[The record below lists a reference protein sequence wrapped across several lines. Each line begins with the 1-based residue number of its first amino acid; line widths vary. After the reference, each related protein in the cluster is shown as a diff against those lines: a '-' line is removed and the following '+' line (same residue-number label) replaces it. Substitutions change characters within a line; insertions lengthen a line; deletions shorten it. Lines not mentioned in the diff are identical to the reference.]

1 MSQDIIPIQSV
12 QIKGVLTLQNVLASL
27 GYQTLN
33 QVAAA
38 DDLTLMKIRGMGPS
52 TLARFKEAAKFY
64 GIPWTGKPHKSIP
77 LGPVIKLGHDAGSMN
92 LRDWFAGQALIPIV
106 TNYKQR
112 GQELTWLNVAEEAYD
127 FADALLHQREISR
140 PYFTKEQP

>member
-27 GYQTLN
+27 GYETLN

-52 TLARFKEAAKFY
+52 TLARFKEAAKFH
-64 GIPWTGKPHKSIP
+64 GIPWTGKPHKPIP

-92 LRDWFAGQALIPIV
+92 LRDWFAGQALASDWAGEYSP
-106 TNYKQR
+106 T
-112 GQELTWLNVAEEAYD
+112 GAAEQAYRY
-127 FADALLHQREISR
+127 ADAMLAERTNEPR
-140 PYFTKEQP
+140 PQPKEAKLNYVN